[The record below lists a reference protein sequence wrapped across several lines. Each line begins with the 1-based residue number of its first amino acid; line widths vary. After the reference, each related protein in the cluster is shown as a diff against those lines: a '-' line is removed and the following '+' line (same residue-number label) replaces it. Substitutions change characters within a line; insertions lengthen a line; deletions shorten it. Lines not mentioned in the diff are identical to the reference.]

1 MWKNEDKYWKKF
13 DWKLNRNITVDKDEE
28 NLILLY
34 ENVVNWRCED
44 KIIVDFFHNNIMKI
58 DIYQIDLKIRL
69 FKIQNLIISYYFY
82 IN

>member
-44 KIIVDFFHNNIMKI
+44 KIIVDFSLNKIIKI

>member
-1 MWKNEDKYWKKF
+1 MWNNEDKYWKKF

-34 ENVVNWRCED
+34 ENGVNWRCED
-44 KIIVDFFHNNIMKI
+44 KIIVDFSHNNIIKI

-69 FKIQNLIISYYFY
+69 FKIQNLIISYNFY

>member
-1 MWKNEDKYWKKF
+1 MWKNGDENLEGKF
-13 DWKLNRNITVDKDEE
+13 NSNITVDKDEE

-34 ENVVNWRCED
+34 ENGVNWRCED
-44 KIIVDFFHNNIMKI
+44 KIIVDFSLNKIIKI

-69 FKIQNLIISYYFY
+69 FKIQNLIISYNFY

>member
-1 MWKNEDKYWKKF
+1 MKKWGQILKKKF
-13 DWKLNRNITVDKDEE
+13 DWKFNRNITVDKDEE

-34 ENVVNWRCED
+34 KNIVNWRCED
-44 KIIVDFFHNNIMKI
+44 KIIVDFSHNKIMKI

-69 FKIQNLIISYYFY
+69 FKIQNLIISYNFY